1 MIAPFAIARE
11 DAVPS
16 RHDEQ
21 RQIPAPWLTSVAS
34 ADRLSRKIH
43 AAIRGRRTMAT
54 TNDVQVIAIEEHYND
69 SELSSLF
76 EGRDARSIPHI
87 VSRLDDLGE
96 LRLGEMDEGGIDV
109 QVLSHAAPSTQKLDP
124 ETAVRVARNVNDRL
138 KQTIDGNP
146 ERFQG
151 FAALPTPDPKAAAD
165 ELERCVDKLGFKG
178 AMIHGLTKG
187 GLFFDD
193 KRFWPI
199 FERAEALDVPLYM
212 HPAIPHPDVIKAY
225 YEDYMDD
232 FPGLLTAG
240 WGFTVETATQGIRLV
255 ISGVFDAHPGVNII
269 LGHLGES
276 IPFSLWRIDQ
286 ALSRDG
292 NRPSPG
298 AVARRQPAVGVPR
311 YVLRALL
318 YHDQRQLLRSGA
330 ALLHPG
336 DGRRPHPVLGRL
348 PVRGQP
354 SRRQVDGRAV
364 AVGRGQGEDPQR
376 QLQAAAQDVMDVGR
390 RR

>member
-1 MIAPFAIARE
+1 
-11 DAVPS
+11 
-16 RHDEQ
+16 
-21 RQIPAPWLTSVAS
+21 
-34 ADRLSRKIH
+34 
-43 AAIRGRRTMAT
+43 MAT
-54 TNDVQVIAIEEHYND
+54 SNDVQVIAIEEHYND
-69 SELSSLF
+69 PELTALF
-76 EGRDARSIPHI
+76 EGRDARSAPFI

-96 LRLGEMDEGGIDV
+96 LRLGEMDEGGIDI

-146 ERFQG
+146 DRFQG

-178 AMIHGLTKG
+178 AMIHGLTNG

-199 FERAEALDVPLYM
+199 FERAAALDVPLYM

-225 YEDYMDD
+225 YQDYLDD

-255 ISGVFDAHPGVNII
+255 LSGVFDAHPGVNVI

-276 IPFSLWRIDQ
+276 LPFSLWRINS

-292 NRPSPG
+292 NRPSAFRDTFCEHFYITTSGNFSDP
-298 AVARRQPAVGVPR
+298 
-311 YVLRALL
+311 ALL
-318 YHDQRQLLRSGA
+318 CCIQEMGVDRILFSVDYPFVANPPGVEWMEDLSLSAADKVKILNGNSKRLLR
-330 ALLHPG
+330 
-336 DGRRPHPVLGRL
+336 
-348 PVRGQP
+348 
-354 SRRQVDGRAV
+354 
-364 AVGRGQGEDPQR
+364 
-376 QLQAAAQDVMDVGR
+376 M
-390 RR
+390 